1 MNFGPKN
8 TDRQVARPTPLR
20 VVHYMGTNFGMTGV
34 ETFILQLCAA
44 QMRAGHVPSI
54 AIDLFSREEVRAIAQ
69 RAGIVVHDLSDPHI
83 SGAMKSANRT
93 TAARGRLAK
102 FWLRVGRVRLL
113 RKLLRDAD
121 VLHIHAVGISC
132 IDGFLARAMSPRK
145 ALIVTHHATITW
157 FAPYRSLVSDLTF
170 WLEKRLSDR
179 VVMPY
184 AAALAELVANGI
196 PKSRA
201 MVIPFC
207 VDQELFCGH
216 AGMPADGALTVVMSA
231 RMFAGKG
238 HLELLSAIAALKHR
252 YPGLRAVLI
261 GDGPRR
267 PEVEASIERL
277 GLREVVECVGRV
289 SHGEVPAI
297 MRRGHVIALPSY
309 MEGEMF
315 PLCLMEGMALGLPAI
330 ATRLA
335 GIPDII
341 VDGETGILVEPRN
354 EAALARAIE
363 LFISDRAF
371 HARAAVNA
379 LARFQSRFSAAAV
392 AQVYLE
398 QYEDALLNLTSR
410 ALLM

>member
-1 MNFGPKN
+1 
-8 TDRQVARPTPLR
+8 
-20 VVHYMGTNFGMTGV
+20 MTGV

-44 QMRAGHVPSI
+44 QKRAGHEPSI
-54 AIDLFSREEVRAIAQ
+54 ALDLFSREEVRATAQ
-69 RAGIVVHDLSDPHI
+69 RGGIAIHDLADPPGFG
-83 SGAMKSANRT
+83 SMPQATQRT
-93 TAARGRLAK
+93 KDVRGRLAK
-102 FWLRVGRVRLL
+102 LWLRVGRVRRLRRLL
-113 RKLLRDAD
+113 REVD
-121 VLHIHAVGISC
+121 VIHIHAVGISC
-132 IDGFLARAMSPRK
+132 IDGFLARAMSLGK

-170 WLEKRLSDR
+170 WLEKRLSNR

-207 VDQELFCGH
+207 VDQELFSGH
-216 AGMPADGALTVVMSA
+216 ASIPAAGMLTIVMSA

-238 HLELLSAIAALKHR
+238 HLELLSPVATLMPR

-261 GDGPRR
+261 GDGPNR
-267 PEVEASIERL
+267 PEVEALIERL
-277 GLREVVECVGRV
+277 DLREVVECVGRV
-289 SHGEVPAI
+289 DHGDVPAI

-354 EAALARAIE
+354 EAALVRAIE
-363 LFISDRAF
+363 LFLSDRAF
-371 HARAAVNA
+371 YAQAAVNA
-379 LARFQSRFSAAAV
+379 TARFQSRFSAAAV

-410 ALLM
+410 ALLT